1 MNWSLRLILFCF
13 VFSTI
18 KASAANLVVTSLADS
33 GPGTLRDQVAAAASG
48 DRIEIRVAGI
58 IQLSSQ
64 ININKSLEIIGAFPI
79 HTKINV
85 DGLPANNYA
94 LLLSAPNI
102 YLSGFGFVNTSAVSD
117 RGAVQVNATGSVKI
131 RDCVFEKTAAFG
143 GAVFA
148 QSGTIE
154 IMNCSFIDNIGSA
167 DGGGIRMVSPSRV
180 RLINCTFSGNE
191 AGFGS
196 NGGAV
201 CDSGA
206 DFVEI
211 IHCTFSN
218 NTAPNSGDDISIA
231 GGDTLVLQN
240 NLFATVSLNSIVN
253 SSGQVVSNGGNL
265 HGALSPGFTT
275 IGTDIFNFPV
285 SSVFI
290 GALKTDGFGLK
301 YLPLNT
307 GSNAINAAV
316 PTSLSTDCRRAPRSM
331 PNNLSIVGP
340 DAGAYEYTPYRV
352 SNGNMTGVNSLSDV
366 ISSVNAATAGPFFI
380 EFNAATPPTL
390 SATAALPNINKTVTI
405 DGFSQTGSAIM
416 GPGTTANTLTPMVPG
431 FTLDGQNTVL
441 TGFQINAAG
450 SASKI
455 HGLTILHYSA
465 QGIVLSGTTNV
476 VITGNKL
483 AGCNMG
489 IEVQF
494 ANNNVVGDS
503 GYYKMN
509 IISSNT
515 SRGILFN
522 GAFNN
527 FVRHNLIGT
536 NDNGTAAAAIVQN
549 VGIEIVA
556 AASVDNL
563 IGGMYT
569 EEEGNIISGNSVHQI
584 LITGSSTSNALKG
597 NLIGLAYDGTTPIL
611 SAFAY
616 GVSSTVSAGS
626 NLIGGPQAAERNIIV
641 GQGNGGILLDNSGSN
656 TILNNYIGFFTDV
669 APTAV
674 PNHTGIFIQNASTNN
689 TIGSNAVHNY
699 ISGNTNQGV
708 LIDNSS
714 QNSLTNNFIGLSN
727 LGTSLGNGAAGVLL
741 SNNANN
747 NLIGTAGGGN
757 YVSGNNGHGIAVSNS
772 PNNFIIN
779 NKIGTDTTVTSPNS
793 NSLNG
798 IDVFNSLYLQI
809 NGNFINGSGQNG
821 ISLSSDSCQI
831 FNNKIG
837 TDLSNLIQMGN
848 SQHGIFINGN
858 LNQIGTGTVNG
869 NTIAYNGNFGSG
881 VGAGVAVIS
890 GLYNGI
896 LGNSIFKNAGLGI
909 DIEADGV
916 TPNDP
921 ADADG
926 GTNNGQ
932 NFVDSIYISNCGG
945 VTNIRIVYEA
955 DLSQDYVLE
964 LYQNPSGSGNGDTH
978 GEGKIFYGT
987 FNLFPSVTGTNVFTT
1002 TSATLLS
1009 TTDTITATLSRTV
1022 AAGGYYETSEF
1033 SPRFVYQ
1040 NGISSS
1046 TVSSAN
1052 ISCNGLTDGWISV
1065 DALNGVAPFTY
1076 EWFNS
1081 ASTNIGQTTDSV
1093 TNLAADTYTC
1103 TITDATGCQHIASS
1117 VTLTEPPV
1125 LTSGVTFSDP
1135 TCNGE
1140 CTGSINITAGGGTT
1154 PYTYTQDGTTFL
1166 TSNIFSNLCAG
1177 TYNTLGIKDA
1187 NGCIQNLAAI
1197 TLVDPTPLIITA
1209 TPTAE
1214 ICAGACDGA
1223 ITATNTGGIGLIEF
1237 DLTGSGTF
1245 LTSSTLTNVCAG
1257 TYFAIVRDGNLCK
1270 DSMQVIVNPGYV
1282 LNANAGADQ
1291 TICPGGSA
1299 NLTGNVTTGTATS
1312 YTWYLVGNAAVIAS
1326 TQNTSVS
1333 PTVTTSYVVEILGG
1347 PSCVDKDTVT
1357 VTIGTS
1363 EDPNIVYPLA
1373 TLDTVLACQTGT
1385 NLIPNITTPGGT
1397 FSVSP
1402 ATGLSLSGS
1411 TGEIT
1416 FTSST
1421 IGTYTVYYTTAGCQ
1435 EVDSV
1440 AVFVLPTPSA
1450 PTPVTPTSFTI
1461 CGGTPIPTM
1470 GIDQSLTAGAIL
1482 WATDASLTNI
1492 GWIGY
1497 NYTPGSVASGLNDYF
1512 VFERYNNC
1520 QSPSVE
1526 FDIYNIDN
1534 SLLND
1539 GSPYSTCPDIPVT
1552 ISVTASTGTISSFLW
1567 SPGSAVADSASATT
1581 TITPSV
1587 TTTLTYSLDVLG
1599 CPLSGSVTIDVSTDP
1614 NCAFENIYT
1623 AFSPEGD
1630 GVNDT
1635 WIIEGV
1641 INNPNNKVYIYNRWG
1656 DLLQEFENY
1665 DNVNV
1670 VWDGTYKG
1678 ALLPSGTYYY
1688 VIVYTELD
1696 RQYSGWVQ
1704 LTR

>member
-1 MNWSLRLILFCF
+1 MNWSLRLLFFCF
-13 VFSTI
+13 VFSSLRVT
-18 KASAANLVVTSLADS
+18 AANLVVTSLADS
-33 GPGTLRDQVAAAASG
+33 GPGTLRNQIAAAASG
-48 DRIEIRVAGI
+48 DRIEIRVGGV

-64 ININKSLEIIGAFPI
+64 ININKTLEIAGAFPI

-85 DGLPANNYA
+85 DGLPSNTYA

-102 YLSGFGFVNTSAVSD
+102 VLTGFGFVNVANLSD
-117 RGAVQVNATGSVKI
+117 RGAVQINTTGSVKI
-131 RDCVFEKTAAFG
+131 KDCVFEKTGAFG

-154 IMNCSFIDNIGSA
+154 ILNCSFIDNMGST

-180 RLINCTFSGNE
+180 SLLNCTFSGNQ
-191 AGFGS
+191 AGAGS

-218 NTAPNSGDDISIA
+218 NIAPNSGDDISIA

-240 NLFATVSLNSIVN
+240 NLFATVNLNSIVN
-253 SSGQVVSNGGNL
+253 TSSQVISDGGNL

-275 IGTDIFNFPV
+275 IGTDLFNFPV
-285 SSVFI
+285 SSIFI

-301 YLPLNT
+301 YFPLNA
-307 GSNAINAAV
+307 GSNAINAGV
-316 PTSLSTDCRRAPRSM
+316 PSGLSNDCRRAPRSM
-331 PNNLSIVGP
+331 PNNVNAVAP

-352 SNGNMTGVNSLSDV
+352 TNGNMTGTNSLTDV
-366 ISSVNAATAGPFFI
+366 LSSVNAATAGPLFI
-380 EFNAATPPTL
+380 EFNAASPQIL
-390 SATAALPNINKTVTI
+390 MATAPLPNVNKTVTI
-405 DGFSQTGSAIM
+405 DGFSQSGSAIM
-416 GPGTTANTLTPMVPG
+416 GPGATANTLTPMVAG
-431 FTLDGQNTVL
+431 FTIDGQNTVNTAL
-441 TGFQINAAG
+441 QVNAAG

-455 HGLTILHYSA
+455 HGLTILHYIDQA
-465 QGIVLSGTTNV
+465 VVLTGTTNV
-476 VITGNKL
+476 VLSGNKF

-489 IEVQF
+489 IELQF
-494 ANNNVVGDS
+494 GSNNVIGDS
-503 GYYKMN
+503 GYFKMN

-515 SRGILFN
+515 SRGVFLN
-522 GAFNN
+522 GAPNN
-527 FVRHNLIGT
+527 FIRNNLIGT
-536 NDNGTAAAAIVQN
+536 TDDGTAAAGIGQN
-549 VGIEIVA
+549 VGVEIVA
-556 AASVDNL
+556 AASTGNL

-569 EEEGNIISGNSVHQI
+569 QEEGNIISGNTIHQI
-584 LITGSSTSNALKG
+584 LLTASSTNTAIKG
-597 NLIGLAYDGTTPIL
+597 NLIGLAYNGTTPIL
-611 SAFAY
+611 SSFAY
-616 GVSSTVSAGS
+616 GISSTGSAGS
-626 NLIGGPQAAERNIIV
+626 NIIGGPQAVERNIVV
-641 GQGNGGILLDNSGSN
+641 GQGNGGILFNNSGSN
-656 TILNNYIGFFTDV
+656 TVVNNYIGFFPGV
-669 APTAV
+669 SPTAV
-674 PNHTGIFIQNASTNN
+674 PNHIGIIIENTSTNN
-689 TIGSNAVHNY
+689 SIGSNSLHNY

-708 LIDNSS
+708 MIDNST
-714 QNSLTNNFIGLSN
+714 QNSFTNNFIGLSN
-727 LGTSLGNGAAGVLL
+727 LGSSLGNGAAGVLL
-741 SNNANN
+741 SNNAKN

-757 YVSGNNGHGIAVSNS
+757 YISGNNGHGIAVSGS

-779 NKIGTDTTVTSPNS
+779 NKIGTDTLVSAPNS

-798 IDVFNSLYLQI
+798 IDVFNSPHLQI

-821 ISLSSDSCQI
+821 INLSSDSCQV

-881 VGAGVAVIS
+881 VGAGVAIIS
-890 GLYNGI
+890 GLYNGV

-921 ADADG
+921 SDADG
-926 GTNNGQ
+926 GTNNAQ
-932 NFVDSIYISNCGG
+932 NYVDSIYISNCGG
-945 VTNIRIVYEA
+945 ITNIRIVYEA
-955 DLSQDYVLE
+955 DVSQDYVLE

-978 GEGKIFYGT
+978 GEGKIFYAT

-1009 TTDTITATLSRTV
+1009 TTDTVTATLSRTV

-1033 SPRFVYQ
+1033 SPRFVNQ
-1040 NGISSS
+1040 NGISAS
-1046 TVSSAN
+1046 TLNSAN
-1052 ISCNGLTDGWISV
+1052 ISCNGLTDGWISI
-1065 DALNGVAPFTY
+1065 DATDGVAPYTY
-1076 EWFNS
+1076 EWINS
-1081 ASTNIGQTTDSV
+1081 ASVNIGQTSDSV
-1093 TNLAADTYTC
+1093 TNLAADTYVC

-1125 LTSGVTFSDP
+1125 LTNGVTFSDP
-1135 TCNGE
+1135 TCNGD
-1140 CTGSINITAGGGTT
+1140 CTGSINITGGGGTP
-1154 PYTYTQDGTTFL
+1154 PYTYSQDGTTFQVP
-1166 TSNIFSNLCAG
+1166 NVFNNLCAG
-1177 TYNTLGIKDA
+1177 IYNTMVIKDA
-1187 NGCIQNLAAI
+1187 NGCTLNLAAI
-1197 TLVDPTPLIITA
+1197 TLTDPAPIVITA
-1209 TPTAE
+1209 TPSDE
-1214 ICAGACDGA
+1214 ICAGACDGS
-1223 ITATNTGGIGLIEF
+1223 ITATNIGGIGTIEF
-1237 DLTGSGTF
+1237 DLSGTGSF
-1245 LTSSTLTNVCAG
+1245 NTSGTLTNLCAG
-1257 TYFAIVRDGNLCK
+1257 SYQAIVRDGNNCK
-1270 DSMQVIVNPGYV
+1270 DSMLVTINPGYSLIV
-1282 LNANAGADQ
+1282 SAGSDQ
-1291 TICPGGSA
+1291 TVCQGGSA
-1299 NLTGNVTTGTATS
+1299 NLTGSVLAGTGNS
-1312 YTWYLVGNAAVIAS
+1312 FSWFVSGNATIISS
-1326 TQNTSVS
+1326 TQNASVS
-1333 PTVTTSYVVEILGG
+1333 PTVATTYVLEVSGG
-1347 PSCVDKDTVT
+1347 PSCIARDTVA
-1357 VTIGTS
+1357 VTIGVPD
-1363 EDPNIVYPLA
+1363 DPNIVYPLA
-1373 TLDTVLACQTGT
+1373 TLDTVLACQSGT

-1397 FSVSP
+1397 FSSSSV
-1402 ATGLSLSGS
+1402 GLSLVASS
-1411 TGEIT
+1411 GEIN
-1416 FTSST
+1416 FNAST
-1421 IGTYTVYYTTAGCQ
+1421 LGQYTVYYTTAGCPAI
-1435 EVDSV
+1435 DSV
-1440 AVFVLPTPSA
+1440 VVFVLPNPAA

-1470 GIDQSLTAGAIL
+1470 GIDPNLTAGAIL

-1497 NYTPGSVASGLNDYF
+1497 NYTPGSVTPGLNDYF

-1520 QSPSVE
+1520 QSPAVE
-1526 FDIYNIDN
+1526 FDIYSIDN

-1552 ISVTASTGTISSFLW
+1552 ISVSASTGTISNFLW
-1567 SPGSAVADSASATT
+1567 SPGTAVVDSTSATT

-1587 TTTLTYSLDVLG
+1587 TTVLTYDLTLLG
-1599 CPLSGSVTIDVSTDP
+1599 CPLTGSITVDVSSDP

-1641 INNPNNKVYIYNRWG
+1641 INNPINKVYIYNRWG

-1678 ALLPSGTYYY
+1678 SLLPSGTYYY